1 MSSAAPAFKAA
12 LVSVCRTLF
21 PEPAYVSYGHPG
33 TVRRD
38 DMVAVMNV
46 TSEQEIATMS
56 AQRRREETLTV
67 EVVFSYWAGGSD
79 QQAVTERAYAA
90 LAELEDYLQDSG
102 TIASLQITV
111 GGTVRDCMVT
121 GHVLEEADDPDL
133 LATGRLADITATV
146 QARVRI

>member
-12 LVSVCRTLF
+12 LYNACRTLF

-46 TSEQEIATMS
+46 TSEQEVATMS
-56 AQRRREETLTV
+56 AQRRREETLTA

-90 LAELEDYLQDSG
+90 LATLEDYLQDGG
-102 TIASLQITV
+102 TIASIQITL
-111 GGTVRDCMVT
+111 GGTVRDCKVT

-133 LATGRLADITATV
+133 LAQGRLADITATV